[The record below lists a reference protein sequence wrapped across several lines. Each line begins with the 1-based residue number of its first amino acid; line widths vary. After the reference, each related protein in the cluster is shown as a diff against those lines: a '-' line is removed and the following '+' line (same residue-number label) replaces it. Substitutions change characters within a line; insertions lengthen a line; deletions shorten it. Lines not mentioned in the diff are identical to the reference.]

1 LLTSS
6 PSYVGSEAWMD
17 VQQFA
22 PDAITIMLG
31 TEDARPY
38 NWAGVQKAGAETF
51 AGDFVEFVQTL
62 QALPSKPKVE

>member
-1 LLTSS
+1 
-6 PSYVGSEAWMD
+6 MD